1 MCNISALKY
10 MLFLIT
16 ACFED
21 KCKKIIYV
29 TCMLP
34 QTKCMFM
41 DKLDLNRKKT
51 LPVKYGWPFLH
62 DATIQKEDV
71 PTHS

>member
-1 MCNISALKY
+1 

-51 LPVKYGWPFLH
+51 LPVKYG
-62 DATIQKEDV
+62 
-71 PTHS
+71 